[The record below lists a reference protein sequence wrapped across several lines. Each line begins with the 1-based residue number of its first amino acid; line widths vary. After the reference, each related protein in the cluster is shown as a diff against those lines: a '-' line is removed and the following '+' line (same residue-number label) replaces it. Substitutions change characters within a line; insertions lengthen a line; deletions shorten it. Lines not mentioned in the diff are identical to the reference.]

1 MTLYVFRV
9 IKSLNRQMPLV
20 ECVTLPPQRNI
31 AGSPHAPEDREHQ
44 ASQPG
49 QGRPA
54 EEGEQKKIKL
64 PSSCCD
70 WIFLVII
77 AAGSTYLDS
86 RNTRC
91 AILSVNARQTLK
103 KQAEESV
110 DFIWQTF

>member
-1 MTLYVFRV
+1 
-9 IKSLNRQMPLV
+9 MPLV